1 MALYLG
7 IETSCDETSV
17 AIVRN
22 GKEILVNLIASQ
34 ISIHAPFQG
43 VVPELASRAHLTN
56 IFPLLDQA
64 MSQSGVSYSQ
74 LDGIGVTNQPGL
86 LGALLVGVA
95 TAQSLAFAL
104 NLPLYGVHHIAGHI
118 YAAHLEHQIE
128 YPYLSLVVSGGH
140 TSLYRVE
147 GPTQIHLLGK
157 TLDDAAGECF
167 DKVAKLLELE
177 YPGGPVIDKLAR
189 MGNPQAFSFPRSFQN
204 SKDLQFSFSGLKT
217 AVLYKLF
224 GQDQK
229 GTQKATQFP
238 EHLSK
243 PDLAASFQE
252 AVVDIL
258 VQKSLQAMVQENLSR
273 VTLVG
278 GVACNSRLRQK
289 LREALDKTG
298 GTRYYPSPILCTD
311 NAAMIA
317 GLTAHLAQTLPKPTH
332 YILPAIPN

>member
-1 MALYLG
+1 MGLFLG
-7 IETSCDETSV
+7 IETSCDETSI
-17 AIVRN
+17 ALVRD

-34 ISIHAPFQG
+34 IKIHAPFQG
-43 VVPELASRAHLTN
+43 VVPELASRAHLNN

-64 MSQSGVSYSQ
+64 FQDAKIEYHQ

-104 NLPLYGVHHIAGHI
+104 RLPLYGVHHIAGHI
-118 YAAHLEHQIE
+118 YATHLEHSIE
-128 YPYLSLVVSGGH
+128 YPYISLVVSGGH
-140 TSLYRVE
+140 SSLYRVE
-147 GPTQIHLLGK
+147 SPTEIQLLGK

-167 DKVAKLLELE
+167 DKVAKLLELG
-177 YPGGPVIDKLAR
+177 YPGGPIIDKLAR
-189 MGNPQAFSFPRSFQN
+189 EGNPQAFSFPRSFHQN
-204 SKDLQFSFSGLKT
+204 KNLQFSFSGLKT

-229 GTQKATQFP
+229 ASGKFP

-243 PDLAASFQE
+243 ADVAASFQE

-258 VQKSLQAMVQENLSR
+258 VQKSIQALAQERLSR
-273 VTLVG
+273 LTLVG

-289 LREALDKTG
+289 LKEALAPAGHKL
-298 GTRYYPSPILCTD
+298 YYPSPVLCTD

-317 GLTAHLAQTLPKPTH
+317 GLTEHLARNRPKSSS
-332 YILPAIPN
+332 YALPALPN